1 MNPIEILAVIFS
13 VLVLIKLIVI
23 VIRPKVWLDN
33 VVKPIYNNNVVSMLV
48 FGIVTLISG
57 YYLLQVMNIVVLG
70 AVALFVSFLMA
81 LNFLLFPKETL
92 KLSELMLKKDN
103 VGKFWFLILVWAV
116 FALWVLKEIFM
127 R

>member
-23 VIRPKVWLDN
+23 VIKPKVWLDN
-33 VVKPIYNNNVVSMLV
+33 VVKPIYNNNIVSMLV